1 MNYKNIKNEILTS
14 LQNKSVNDAKI
25 LISKI
30 ENTYKN
36 DVDIIYFN
44 AYISFLEGNI
54 DKSYYLCKKALSIV
68 PLNFSINELLMHIYR
83 VKNDFE
89 QLNRLLSFFFNILL
103 VNENTPN
110 KLYASYDIFGYCN
123 YIIDFF
129 RKNNMKYDSSFLEN
143 VTWGRPI
150 NEFIN
155 KVINNFLFTKPL
167 VQQPKFFDAFYNN
180 LKIQGFKIYSNE
192 YLNNDKNYILPI
204 YSYEK
209 KNVISIYNKNEDKD
223 YKFILDNIHYYLFN
237 INGIPNLKSNSDLF
251 IGKPIPCFKFENN
264 KDLVLTLFI
273 DGLSQR
279 VIEENGGLE
288 NLMPHTH
295 NFFKDYM
302 YCNNFYTSGEW
313 TYVSIASYFT
323 GQYTTSHKLF
333 HPNFNITLRDDV
345 KILSEYINDK
355 NYFTSKID
363 GDWRSN
369 FAYGYYRG
377 FDHILYEPSNNGNM
391 TIKDLPS
398 LLIEHI
404 ETFKNTNMFI
414 HTCIPD
420 LHDTADG
427 YNLTYPIQ
435 AIEPY
440 DEKPISVNFISSE
453 TSVKTEY
460 SEARKNSYIRI
471 MKYIDIHL
479 RSIYCYL
486 EDNFDLDNITV
497 ALISD
502 HGQGFL
508 VKPDE
513 EFLSDGR
520 VKVPLLI
527 RSKET
532 KNMKCDELV
541 QNVDYIAIM
550 DKILGLNVNYRK
562 IDANLPAC
570 LGGKEREYAYSESLF
585 PGDPYRALIN
595 MKDCEFFFESKENVE
610 QDGRVILDEY
620 RTHLKDK
627 NTREDINDNEL
638 LKKCIN
644 IVFEH
649 MKYNRIYI

>member
-1 MNYKNIKNEILTS
+1 
-14 LQNKSVNDAKI
+14 
-25 LISKI
+25 
-30 ENTYKN
+30 
-36 DVDIIYFN
+36 
-44 AYISFLEGNI
+44 
-54 DKSYYLCKKALSIV
+54 
-68 PLNFSINELLMHIYR
+68 
-83 VKNDFE
+83 
-89 QLNRLLSFFFNILL
+89 
-103 VNENTPN
+103 
-110 KLYASYDIFGYCN
+110 
-123 YIIDFF
+123 
-129 RKNNMKYDSSFLEN
+129 
-143 VTWGRPI
+143 
-150 NEFIN
+150 
-155 KVINNFLFTKPL
+155 
-167 VQQPKFFDAFYNN
+167 
-180 LKIQGFKIYSNE
+180 
-192 YLNNDKNYILPI
+192 
-204 YSYEK
+204 
-209 KNVISIYNKNEDKD
+209 
-223 YKFILDNIHYYLFN
+223 
-237 INGIPNLKSNSDLF
+237 
-251 IGKPIPCFKFENN
+251 
-264 KDLVLTLFI
+264 
-273 DGLSQR
+273 
-279 VIEENGGLE
+279 
-288 NLMPHTH
+288 
-295 NFFKDYM
+295 
-302 YCNNFYTSGEW
+302 
-313 TYVSIASYFT
+313 
-323 GQYTTSHKLF
+323 
-333 HPNFNITLRDDV
+333 
-345 KILSEYINDK
+345 
-355 NYFTSKID
+355 
-363 GDWRSN
+363 
-369 FAYGYYRG
+369 
-377 FDHILYEPSNNGNM
+377 M

-420 LHDTADG
+420 LHYIADG

-440 DEKPISVNFISSE
+440 DEKPISANFISSE

-460 SEARKNSYIRI
+460 SEARKNSYIR
-471 MKYIDIHL
+471 MMRYIDIHL

-532 KNMKCDELV
+532 KNIKCDEIV